1 VPDEA
6 KRKKQAAL
14 NKRLEAQRQ
23 ARFERGT
30 GTPQQSTEKVPKGSL
45 TVMSNPVSGRP
56 TFALSRTPY
65 STPTESGEIT
75 VSFLP
80 TKAKTPYKDEKG
92 RFWMKIKS
100 RTVVTD
106 SEAKRAF
113 RDSSKS
119 GDKRVGKVIRK

>member
-30 GTPQQSTEKVPKGSL
+30 GTPQQSTEKVPKGRFS
-45 TVMSNPVSGRP
+45 VFSNFEGPYMGVN
-56 TFALSRTPY
+56 RTPF
-65 STPTESGEIT
+65 STPTEQGNILVTFMPASKKTRFEDESGK
-75 VSFLP
+75 FW
-80 TKAKTPYKDEKG
+80 TKIAT
-92 RFWMKIKS
+92 S
-100 RTVVTD
+100 REVTD